1 MLPSR
6 YFIELTQPEI
16 AAQLKANP
24 LVILPAG
31 SVEQHGPHLPTGTD
45 TFAANVISA
54 AVAERM
60 DGLVLPATPFGVTPM
75 HMPFEGTITFTPDTY
90 MRVVTE
96 TCVSTAK
103 HGAKRLL
110 ILNWHEGNIPSL
122 AIAAESLHRD
132 HGMSV
137 LTVQACYVAE
147 ELYGKTCNGLTHGGE
162 IEALAVLAFRPELVH
177 LDRIDYSSDHS
188 HGHKWDKLRR
198 TRSYQPVLT
207 DIRTIAATGW
217 FGSPQHATAEKGAR
231 MLTDIAD
238 AIAREAA
245 DIFRQL
251 DAVQGGTAEI
261 KQLRQAVK
269 GRPMARLLKQGEG
282 KRLGLPGRAA
292 LEMVSGEIG
301 SKLTFRVVEMPVQKP
316 GDTLRG
322 PHLHHGYEECIYVL
336 KGEGRTLSESGE
348 LSIKAGDVVLVP
360 PEEKHVTRNTGSR
373 AARSALLLPDAGHRR
388 LDRKLPRLLIHP
400 RIEKLMS
407 TDVLCLR
414 PEADFTRVDAPAP
427 ATLRVTYRKPD
438 DADVPT
444 LMRAA
449 DALIIPAV
457 GPKLAPTLFEGG
469 RLKLVQITGA
479 GVDRL
484 DREALDAARH
494 SGRQRGR
501 RQQRRGRRICGDRR
515 LGAAAP
521 LCLGRRRNQGG
532 NYAAFRARM
541 VADNLAGL
549 DGLLVGLVGF
559 GAIGMAVAQAFAA
572 LGCRVCYTIR
582 RRATPKRLRR
592 SAPSRWRS
600 TRCSPPPT
608 WSACTCRCCRRR
620 RG

>member
-90 MRVVTE
+90 IRVVTE
-96 TCVSTAK
+96 ICVSTAK

-110 ILNWHEGNIPSL
+110 IVNWHEGNIPSL

-217 FGSPQHATAEKGAR
+217 FGSPQHATAGRGAR
-231 MLTDIAD
+231 MLAEIAD
-238 AIAREAA
+238 AIVREAT

-251 DAVQGGTAEI
+251 DAVQGGTREI
-261 KQLRQAVK
+261 KQLRQV
-269 GRPMARLLKQGEG
+269 
-282 KRLGLPGRAA
+282 
-292 LEMVSGEIG
+292 
-301 SKLTFRVVEMPVQKP
+301 
-316 GDTLRG
+316 
-322 PHLHHGYEECIYVL
+322 
-336 KGEGRTLSESGE
+336 
-348 LSIKAGDVVLVP
+348 
-360 PEEKHVTRNTGSR
+360 N
-373 AARSALLLPDAGHRR
+373 
-388 LDRKLPRLLIHP
+388 
-400 RIEKLMS
+400 
-407 TDVLCLR
+407 
-414 PEADFTRVDAPAP
+414 
-427 ATLRVTYRKPD
+427 
-438 DADVPT
+438 
-444 LMRAA
+444 
-449 DALIIPAV
+449 
-457 GPKLAPTLFEGG
+457 
-469 RLKLVQITGA
+469 
-479 GVDRL
+479 
-484 DREALDAARH
+484 
-494 SGRQRGR
+494 
-501 RQQRRGRRICGDRR
+501 
-515 LGAAAP
+515 
-521 LCLGRRRNQGG
+521 
-532 NYAAFRARM
+532 
-541 VADNLAGL
+541 
-549 DGLLVGLVGF
+549 
-559 GAIGMAVAQAFAA
+559 
-572 LGCRVCYTIR
+572 
-582 RRATPKRLRR
+582 
-592 SAPSRWRS
+592 
-600 TRCSPPPT
+600 
-608 WSACTCRCCRRR
+608 
-620 RG
+620 